1 MCLKELVI
9 ANSHTANGRRP
20 DHAVVIIYIT
30 ILRKCFLDGLDNI
43 LLCDRSAHYLQY
55 PFAFYKS
62 KSICLD
68 GSVMYDYCES
78 FFFFFSMKENRNRY
92 KEHKETKNT
101 RTSYTYIHHVH
112 TCVCVFCIYKLYAYM
127 YASGSYIYFCIYVY
141 KKKKLCESI
150 LYILEHPSGIKICI

>member
-30 ILRKCFLDGLDNI
+30 ILRKRFLDGLDNI

-78 FFFFFSMKENRNRY
+78 FFFFFFFQWKRTEIDI
-92 KEHKETKNT
+92 KNIRKLKIQELHIHT
-101 RTSYTYIHHVH
+101 YTMYIRVF
-112 TCVCVFCIYKLYAYM
+112 VCFVYTNYMHICMHQAAIYIFVYM
-127 YASGSYIYFCIYVY
+127 YT
-141 KKKKLCESI
+141 KKKSSVRVFFIFLNI
-150 LYILEHPSGIKICI
+150 HLE